1 MEKLDTHRDD
11 SILEP
16 KLEKKKKNYSPV
28 WNHPWRKGFCD
39 NYLKYYLSNK
49 IIMLMLMIKIVKM
62 QRY

>member
-39 NYLKYYLSNK
+39 NYLKYYRPIQQNN
-49 IIMLMLMIKIVKM
+49 
-62 QRY
+62 YAYAYD